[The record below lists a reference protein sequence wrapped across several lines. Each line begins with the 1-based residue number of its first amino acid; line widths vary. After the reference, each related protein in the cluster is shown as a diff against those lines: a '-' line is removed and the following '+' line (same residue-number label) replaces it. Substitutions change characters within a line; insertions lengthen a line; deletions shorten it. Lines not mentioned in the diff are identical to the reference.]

1 MREVTEK
8 RPASL
13 LLFDILESI
22 NKIENYTRDI
32 TIEQLMQDELNEGC
46 DTAKYPDYW

>member
-1 MREVTEK
+1 MSEK

-22 NKIENYTRDI
+22 NKIENYTQDI
-32 TIEQLMQDELNEGC
+32 TFEQLMQDERTK
-46 DTAKYPDYW
+46 DATDAMQV

>member
-1 MREVTEK
+1 MSEK

-22 NKIENYTRDI
+22 NKIENYTQDI
-32 TIEQLMQDELNEGC
+32 TFEQLMQDERTKD
-46 DTAKYPDYW
+46 DTDAMQV